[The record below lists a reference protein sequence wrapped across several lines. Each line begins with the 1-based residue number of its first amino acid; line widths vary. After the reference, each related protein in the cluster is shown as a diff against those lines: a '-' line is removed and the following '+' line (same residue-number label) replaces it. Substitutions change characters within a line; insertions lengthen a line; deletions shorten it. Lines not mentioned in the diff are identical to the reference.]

1 MAPHLEHFTGKY
13 KHDLGSITT
22 GAIWEEVPLT
32 KHFSGD
38 NTTNNAIFTHKRVK
52 IDPENYREVAD
63 DAGEV
68 CPGCD
73 HFELLDQLKPQ
84 RNPLVDDVD

>member
-13 KHDLGSITT
+13 RHDLGDMQI
-22 GAIWEEVPLT
+22 GGIWEEVPLT

-38 NTTNNAIFTHKRVK
+38 NTTNNAKLTHKNAK
-52 IDPENYREVAD
+52 KDPENYREVAD

-68 CPGCD
+68 CPGYD
-73 HFELLDQLKPQ
+73 QFELLDQLKP
-84 RNPLVDDVD
+84 